1 MKNNVILTGTPRS
14 GTTLTCHLLNKLPD
28 VLALHEPIGVNRY
41 QHLMP
46 DHEAV
51 AGGIGRFFNRRMR
64 PLILEEGLAQ
74 TKHRAGE
81 VPDNPFGSAARG
93 EGGASAGTSAKTGGR
108 QSDLQKGQVAHNK
121 ELSED
126 FTLVIKQPAMFS
138 ALLTALVGRFPSYAI
153 IRNPLSTLASWNSV
167 EIPLRQGHAH
177 AAEKYDP
184 SLPERLEGLDR
195 HGRQLYM
202 LSWFY
207 ERFEANLPP
216 ENIIRYED
224 IVSSGGKTLSRIHPA
239 ASELDE
245 PLESKNKNPLY
256 DGDETKAVA
265 ERLLSSDGPY
275 WRFYSPSE
283 VEALL

>member
-1 MKNNVILTGTPRS
+1 MKENNVILTGTPRS

-28 VLALHEPIGVNRY
+28 VLALHEPIGPNRY
-41 QHLMP
+41 LHLMP
-46 DHEAV
+46 DHDAV
-51 AGGIGRFFNRRMR
+51 AGGIGRFFNRQMR
-64 PLILEEGLAQ
+64 PLILDEGLVQ

-81 VPDNPFGSAARG
+81 VPDNPFGSAAG
-93 EGGASAGTSAKTGGR
+93 ESGASAKTGNR
-108 QSDLQKGQVAHNK
+108 QSDLQKGQVAHDK

-138 ALLTALVGRFPSYAI
+138 ALLAALVERFPSYAI

-184 SLPERLEGLDR
+184 SLPEHLEGLDR
-195 HGRQLYM
+195 HGKQLYM

-224 IVSSGGKTLSRIHPA
+224 IVSSGGRALSRIHTA

-256 DGDETKAVA
+256 DGDETRTIA
-265 ERLLSSDGPY
+265 ERLLASDGPY
-275 WRFYSPSE
+275 WRFYSPAE